1 MTRRPVSPTELE
13 RVVSPGPKGDD
24 VLHLTQVPDVMHP
37 YSQTFLPWKPDVMHP
52 NSQTSLPW
60 KPDVMHP
67 NSQTSLPWK
76 PDVMHPNSQMMSF
89 SSFYVDI
96 LLALPSAVC
105 SPLLVRYCAI
115 EMTGLYK

>member
-67 NSQTSLPWK
+67 NSQ
-76 PDVMHPNSQMMSF
+76 MMSF